1 MVLSMTG
8 YGKGICQA
16 DDLTVVAEIKSLN
29 GKTTDIRCRLP
40 NAYKEQEIT
49 LRKLILEKA
58 YRGKLEFSIS
68 IESESESGEYSIN
81 ASLFK
86 RYYQEL
92 AALRAEAGAA
102 SSSDLTEAILRIP
115 NVIDSKYQEVSE
127 AEYAAVVKATDI
139 AIEKLN
145 DFRAVEG
152 QSLMDDLTERS
163 ANIRRLLDE
172 LEPFENERIQRIKD
186 KMRRNVEDVIPQ
198 KQMDQNRFE
207 QEIIYYIEKLDINEE
222 KVRLAQHC
230 KYFAEVLTS
239 EALTVGKKLG
249 FIAQEMGREINT
261 LGAKAQDKNIQQ
273 IVVTM
278 KDELEKI
285 KEQLFNVV

>member
-8 YGKGICQA
+8 YGKGICQSE
-16 DDLTVVAEIKSLN
+16 DLTVVAELKSLN

-68 IESESESGEYSIN
+68 IESQNDSGEYSVN
-81 ASLFK
+81 PTLFK
-86 RYYQEL
+86 RYYKEL
-92 AALRAEAGAA
+92 SQLRAEAGGR
-102 SSSDLTEAILRIP
+102 SDTDLTEAILRIP
-115 NVIDSKYQEVSE
+115 NVVDSKYQEIGE
-127 AEYAAVVKATDI
+127 AEYEAVVKATNL
-139 AIEKLN
+139 AIQKLN

-152 QSLMDDLTERS
+152 HSLLADLAKRS
-163 ANIRRLLDE
+163 ANIRSLLDD
-172 LEPFENERIQRIKD
+172 LEPYEHERIQRIKD
-186 KMRRNVEDVIPQ
+186 KMRRNVEDVVPQ

-230 KYFAEVLTS
+230 KYFVEVLNS
-239 EALTVGKKLG
+239 DALTVGKKLG

-273 IVVTM
+273 IVVSM
-278 KDELEKI
+278 KDELEKV